1 MNIPGL
7 PLQPKLWL
15 SRSEN
20 GQQQTANAAWLML
33 DKSLRLVIGVTIGI
47 WIARYLGVQAFG
59 QLSFAI
65 AFVSLFSAVATLG
78 LDKIVVRDLVRHP
91 DLKNEILGST
101 FIAKLTGGAV
111 AMVLTLICIQL
122 IEPHDTLTQTM
133 VSIIAAG
140 MIFQATDTADLWFQ
154 SQVQSKYSVIAKS
167 SAFLLLS
174 LVKVALILTGASL
187 VTFAWAALAE
197 IIIAAVGLLITFRAV
212 GNPFGRLNAN
222 AARVKKLLAESWPY
236 LLSGLAIILYMRID
250 QVMLGKLAGTA
261 EVGLY
266 SAALKLSEAWYI
278 IPTII
283 VSTLMP
289 AVTRAKSTSLDDY
302 YLIQKRLFI
311 GLAAI
316 AYLVAIPM
324 TIFSTPL
331 ITLLF
336 GTEYSAAGPVL
347 AVHIWAALFVFLG
360 VATSPWV
367 ANEGLARY
375 RLYCSASGAVL
386 NIFLNYLLIPGYGAL
401 GCALAT
407 TLSYG
412 FSAWLA
418 NAISSKTRKLFYIQT
433 RALLLG
439 IL

>member
-7 PLQPKLWL
+7 PLQPRFWQT
-15 SRSEN
+15 RSKN
-20 GQQQTANAAWLML
+20 SQQQTANAAWLML

-47 WIARYLGVQAFG
+47 WVARYLGVQAFG

-91 DLKNEILGST
+91 ELKNEILGST

-111 AMVLTLICIQL
+111 AMCLTLICIRL
-122 IEPHDTLTQTM
+122 VEPDNTLTQTL
-133 VSIIAAG
+133 VSIIAVG

-154 SQVQSKYSVIAKS
+154 SQVQSKYTVFAKS

-174 LVKVALILTGASL
+174 LVKVALILSGAGL
-187 VTFAWAALAE
+187 VAFAWAALAE
-197 IIIAAVGLLITFRAV
+197 IIIGAVGLLITFRAS
-212 GNPFGRLNAN
+212 GNPFRKLHAN
-222 AARVKKLLAESWPY
+222 TARAKQLLAESWPY

-250 QVMLGKLAGTA
+250 QVMLGKLAGTT

-331 ITLLF
+331 ITILF

-375 RLYCSASGAVL
+375 RLYCTASGAVL
-386 NIFLNYLLIPGYGAL
+386 NIYLNYLLIPEYGAL

-418 NAISSKTRKLFYIQT
+418 NALSSKTRKLFYIQT

>member
-1 MNIPGL
+1 MNILGL
-7 PLQPKLWL
+7 SLQPKFWL
-15 SRSEN
+15 TRSEN
-20 GQQQTANAAWLML
+20 SQQQTANAAWLML

-59 QLSFAI
+59 QLSYAI
-65 AFVSLFSAVATLG
+65 AFVSLFSAVARLG

-91 DLKNEILGST
+91 DLKDEILGST

-111 AMVLTLICIQL
+111 AMGLTLICIRL
-122 IEPHDTLTQTM
+122 IEPDDTLTQTM

-154 SQVQSKYSVIAKS
+154 SRVQSKYTVFAKS
-167 SAFLLLS
+167 FAFLLLS
-174 LVKVALILTGASL
+174 LVKVALILTGAGL
-187 VTFAWAALAE
+187 LAFAWAALAE
-197 IIIAAVGLLITFRAV
+197 IVIASIGMLVTFRAV
-212 GNPFGRLNAN
+212 GNPFGKLRAS
-222 AARVKKLLAESWPY
+222 AARAKQLLAESWPY
-236 LLSGLAIILYMRID
+236 LLSGLAIMLYMRID

-266 SAALKLSEAWYI
+266 LAALRLSEAWYI

-311 GLAAI
+311 GLAGI

-336 GTEYSAAGPVL
+336 GAEYSGAGPVL
-347 AVHIWAALFVFLG
+347 AIHIWAALFVFLG

-375 RLYCSASGAVL
+375 RLYCTAAGAAL

-418 NAISSKTRKLFYIQT
+418 NALSSKTRKLFYIQT

-439 IL
+439 IV

>member
-1 MNIPGL
+1 MNILGL
-7 PLQPKLWL
+7 SLQPKFWL
-15 SRSEN
+15 TRSEN
-20 GQQQTANAAWLML
+20 SQQQTANAAWLML

-59 QLSFAI
+59 QLSYAI

-91 DLKNEILGST
+91 DLKDEILGST

-111 AMVLTLICIQL
+111 AMGLTLICIRL
-122 IEPHDTLTQTM
+122 IEPDDTLTQTM

-154 SQVQSKYSVIAKS
+154 SRVQSKYTVFAKS

-174 LVKVALILTGASL
+174 LVKVALILTGAGL
-187 VTFAWAALAE
+187 LAFAWAALAE
-197 IIIAAVGLLITFRAV
+197 IVIASIGMLVTFRAV
-212 GNPFGRLNAN
+212 GNPFSQLRAS
-222 AARVKKLLAESWPY
+222 AARAKQLLAESWPY
-236 LLSGLAIILYMRID
+236 LLSGLAIMLYMRID

-266 SAALKLSEAWYI
+266 SAALRLSEAWYI

-311 GLAAI
+311 GLAGI

-336 GTEYSAAGPVL
+336 GAEYSGAGPVL
-347 AVHIWAALFVFLG
+347 AIHIWAALFVFLG

-375 RLYCSASGAVL
+375 RLYCTAAGAAL

-418 NAISSKTRKLFYIQT
+418 NALSSKTRK
-433 RALLLG
+433 
-439 IL
+439 